1 MDKIIHNYSLKNTF
15 FMESLEKPSYEINID
30 WMWSQEGACGKPVC
44 LFFVVW
50 PVNPTLVRGPLSAR
64 DCVRQSIYWTVNN
77 GRPDIGIRWLM
88 AGQAHNGAAQLDLLQ
103 HAPQALAYAIRTY
116 SAQFAVSE
124 EKMIEFSP
132 SEILSFPKQVN
143 NLEPASWEDLMDIVE
158 DVKPIE
164 IAIPID
170 IK

>member
-1 MDKIIHNYSLKNTF
+1 MEILDKPT
-15 FMESLEKPSYEINID
+15 YETNID
-30 WMWSQEGACGKPVC
+30 WMWSQTEACGKPVC

-103 HAPQALAYAIRTY
+103 NAPQALAYAIRTY
-116 SAQFAVSE
+116 SAQFTISE
-124 EKMIEFSP
+124 EKVIEFSP
-132 SEILSFPKQVN
+132 SEILSSLRQINSSETV
-143 NLEPASWEDLMDIVE
+143 SWEDLMDVVE
-158 DVKPIE
+158 EVKPID
-164 IAIPID
+164 ID
-170 IK
+170 VLSDIR

>member
-1 MDKIIHNYSLKNTF
+1 
-15 FMESLEKPSYEINID
+15 MEKLPKPSYETNID
-30 WMWSQEGACGKPVC
+30 WMWSQSRACEKPVC

-103 HAPQALAYAIRTY
+103 NAPQALAYAIQTY
-116 SAQFAVSE
+116 SAQFTVSE
-124 EKMIEFSP
+124 NKVFEFSP
-132 SEILSFPKQVN
+132 SEVLSSLRQIN
-143 NLEPASWEDLMDIVE
+143 NSETVSWEDLMDVVK
-158 DVKPIE
+158 DAKPIK
-164 IAIPID
+164 IGFTS
-170 IK
+170 